1 MKQNNPNNFKFCPHS
16 ILFCIGKQGHVMY
29 YLLRP
34 HEAEKASYLIDKPH
48 IMHKSKYMVLNK
60 IELKANI

>member
-34 HEAEKASYLIDKPH
+34 HEAEKVSYLIDKPH
-48 IMHKSKYMVLNK
+48 IMHKSKYMVLKKLN
-60 IELKANI
+60 

>member
-48 IMHKSKYMVLNK
+48 IMHKSKHG
-60 IELKANI
+60 IE